1 MELKTAFGLAL
12 KQVRNR
18 QQLTQ
23 EDFSETSSRTYL
35 STLERGIK
43 SPTLEKVEQLSK
55 VLKVHPLSVMAY
67 LNKEDDQDLS
77 SLLKSIENEVH
88 TLQDRSQWDAR
99 PRP

>member
-23 EDFSETSSRTYL
+23 EDFSESSSRTYI

-55 VLKVHPLSVMAY
+55 VLEVHPLTVMVIAY
-67 LNKEDDQDLS
+67 LYKENDQDLS
-77 SLLKSIENEVH
+77 TLLKSIENEVNA
-88 TLQDRSQWDAR
+88 LQDR
-99 PRP
+99 

>member
-23 EDFSETSSRTYL
+23 EDFSESSSRTYI

-55 VLKVHPLSVMAY
+55 VLEVHPLTVMVMAY
-67 LNKEDDQDLS
+67 LYKENDQDLS
-77 SLLKSIENEVH
+77 SLLKSIENEVNA
-88 TLQDRSQWDAR
+88 LQDR
-99 PRP
+99 

>member
-55 VLKVHPLSVMAY
+55 VLEVHPLSVMVMAY
-67 LNKEDDQDLS
+67 LYKEDDQDLL
-77 SLLKSIENEVH
+77 SLLKSIENEVNA
-88 TLQDRSQWDAR
+88 LQNR
-99 PRP
+99 

>member
-18 QQLTQ
+18 QNLTQ
-23 EDFSETSSRTYL
+23 EDFSETSSRTYI

-55 VLKVHPLSVMAY
+55 VLKVHPLTVMVMAY
-67 LNKEDDQDLS
+67 LYKENDQDLS
-77 SLLKSIENEVH
+77 SLLKSIENEVNA
-88 TLQDRSQWDAR
+88 LQDQ
-99 PRP
+99 

>member
-1 MELKTAFGLAL
+1 LELKTAFGLAL

-23 EDFSETSSRTYL
+23 EDFSESSSRTYI

-55 VLKVHPLSVMAY
+55 VLEVHPLTVMVMAY
-67 LNKEDDQDLS
+67 LYKENDQDLS
-77 SLLKSIENEVH
+77 SLLKSIENEVNA
-88 TLQDRSQWDAR
+88 LQDR
-99 PRP
+99 

>member
-55 VLKVHPLSVMAY
+55 VLEVHPLSVMVMAY
-67 LNKEDDQDLS
+67 LYKEDDQDLS
-77 SLLKSIENEVH
+77 SLLNLIENEVNA
-88 TLQDRSQWDAR
+88 LQDR
-99 PRP
+99 

>member
-43 SPTLEKVEQLSK
+43 SPTLEKMEQLSK
-55 VLKVHPLSVMAY
+55 VLEVHPLTLMVMTY
-67 LNKEDDQDLS
+67 LYKENDQDLS
-77 SLLKSIENEVH
+77 SLLKSIENEVN
-88 TLQDRSQWDAR
+88 TLQDR
-99 PRP
+99 

>member
-55 VLKVHPLSVMAY
+55 VLEVHPLSVMVMAY
-67 LNKEDDQDLS
+67 LYKEDDQDLS
-77 SLLKSIENEVH
+77 SLLKSIENEVNA
-88 TLQDRSQWDAR
+88 LQDR
-99 PRP
+99 

>member
-1 MELKTAFGLAL
+1 LELKTAFGLAL

-55 VLKVHPLSVMAY
+55 VLEVHPLSVMVMAY
-67 LNKEDDQDLS
+67 LYKEDDQDLS
-77 SLLKSIENEVH
+77 TLLKSIENEVNA
-88 TLQDRSQWDAR
+88 LQDR
-99 PRP
+99 

>member
-1 MELKTAFGLAL
+1 LELKTAFGLAL

-55 VLKVHPLSVMAY
+55 VLKVHPLSVMVMAY

-77 SLLKSIENEVH
+77 SLLKSIENEVN
-88 TLQDRSQWDAR
+88 TLQDR
-99 PRP
+99 

>member
-55 VLKVHPLSVMAY
+55 VLKVHPLSVMVMAY

-77 SLLKSIENEVH
+77 SLLKSIENEVN
-88 TLQDRSQWDAR
+88 TLQDR
-99 PRP
+99 

>member
-18 QQLTQ
+18 QHLTQ
-23 EDFSETSSRTYL
+23 EDFSETSSRTYI

-55 VLKVHPLSVMAY
+55 VLKVHPLTVMVMAY
-67 LNKEDDQDLS
+67 LYKENDQDLS
-77 SLLKSIENEVH
+77 SLLKSIENEVNA
-88 TLQDRSQWDAR
+88 LQDQ
-99 PRP
+99 

>member
-12 KQVRNR
+12 KKVRNR

-43 SPTLEKVEQLSK
+43 SPTLEKVEQLSI
-55 VLKVHPLSVMAY
+55 VLEVHPLSVMVMAY
-67 LNKEDDQDLS
+67 LYKEDDQDLS
-77 SLLKSIENEVH
+77 SLLKSIENEVN
-88 TLQDRSQWDAR
+88 TLLDR
-99 PRP
+99 